1 MPISRSSKKSLRK
14 SRKNRKSNVFLKN
27 KLKDILKKFLAKPD
41 QKNVSE
47 AQSVLDKAV
56 KAGIY
61 HKNKVAR
68 IKSQL
73 SKKVGKEV
81 EKKVVKK
88 PAKKKAVRKVSKK
101 TARKMS

>member
-27 KLKDILKKFLAKPD
+27 KLKEVLKKFLAKPD
-41 QKNVSE
+41 QKGIEE
-47 AQSVLDKAV
+47 AQSVLDKAT

-68 IKSQL
+68 LKSQL

-88 PAKKKAVRKVSKK
+88 ASKKKPIRKVSKK
-101 TARKMS
+101 TIKKMS